1 MEPKYINICNL
12 ACSLLRKNNNLQIEM
27 YDLNYTNETKFPNS
41 LEYLEFLGKLPP
53 GDPLR
58 EGSKYNAIKIL
69 LPLNY
74 FSDCQMGIDTT
85 LGLHNL
91 QDRPLK
97 CAVRIA
103 HEIFNS
109 YILKDEIDERE
120 ILWDPRAA

>member
-1 MEPKYINICNL
+1 MESKYINICNL

-27 YDLNYTNETKFPNS
+27 YDLSYTTETKFPNS
-41 LEYLEFLGKLPP
+41 LDYLAFLGKLPP

-58 EGSKYNAIKIL
+58 EGGKYNTIKIL
-69 LPLNY
+69 LPLGY
-74 FSDCQMGIDTT
+74 FNDCQMGIDTT
-85 LGLHNL
+85 LGLLDL
-91 QDRPLK
+91 QDRSLR

-109 YILKDEIDERE
+109 YILKDELDKRE